1 MISAIIYTFNVK
13 LHRDLK
19 QEAKTSGVSVRYH
32 NVIYRLQKDLKEEI
46 SQQLP
51 MIEVEEEIGII
62 LSDVTFNYSEIC

>member
-1 MISAIIYTFNVK
+1 MFLAIIYTFNVK

-19 QEAKTSGVSVRYH
+19 EEAKAAGVSVRYH

-51 MIEVEEEIGII
+51 VIEVEEEIGNPIECY
-62 LSDVTFNYSEIC
+62 FQF